1 MASIDVDEWS
11 IDNIV
16 ERDIMTADTI
26 IKILEKWNNEYKN
39 IAPETAAQP
48 TSEELAMIKKFK
60 KNGWV

>member
-1 MASIDVDEWS
+1 MLMNGVLIISLNVIF
-11 IDNIV
+11 
-16 ERDIMTADTI
+16 MTADTI
-26 IKILEKWNNEYKN
+26 TKFWENGTMNIKN